1 MSSRS
6 PFPGATAVVDE
17 LEMPNHG
24 MPTAVKY
31 LEKGSDIV
39 VKVMEVVTPNQFWV
53 QIVSDSDLKKLDGL
67 HADMTAH
74 YQKLRQKSGFT

>member
-6 PFPGATAVVDE
+6 PFPDPTAIVDE

-24 MPTAVKY
+24 MPTAAKY

-53 QIVSDSDLKKLDGL
+53 QIVSDSDLKKLDSL

-74 YQKLRQKSGFT
+74 YQKLRQKTGFT